1 MEGLARGGAGGGWCC
16 VPGGPEL
23 TGLAAWGKSGEQCHR
38 VISTR
43 LSVTPL
49 LRENLHGPNFF
60 FFFREAVSPSG
71 KKSGAEKWG
80 GDSIFQLSLPH
91 VLLVLAKLLPPC
103 CLRSMFSSL
112 FTCCGSPSLLSAL
125 CASKW
130 HHAACPGGATSC
142 CFVPGAIRGLWR
154 RGGSKELLFSPSVQ
168 CPQIPPVVLF
178 GAGLSVSERPSR
190 SGRCAAGTEPRW
202 P

>member
-1 MEGLARGGAGGGWCC
+1 MLGTDAFWSLRELEEVGALEGLARGGAGGGWCC

-112 FTCCGSPSLLSAL
+112 FTCCGSSSLPYVQASGTTQPALEGPRAAALSLAPSEVSGEEVAQRNCCFPPRCSVPKYLLSCCLAQ
-125 CASKW
+125 
-130 HHAACPGGATSC
+130 ACP
-142 CFVPGAIRGLWR
+142 
-154 RGGSKELLFSPSVQ
+154 
-168 CPQIPPVVLF
+168 
-178 GAGLSVSERPSR
+178 
-190 SGRCAAGTEPRW
+190 
-202 P
+202 